1 MAERSFAREVRQL
14 TVPAGTEFR
23 GEGILA
29 VTKALL
35 EAGVGYVT
43 GYQGAPISHLMDV
56 LSDAQPILKDLGV
69 YFEPAASE
77 AAAAAALSASVN
89 YPVRGAVTW
98 KSTVGTN
105 VASDALANLAS
116 GGVTGGALIIVGED
130 YGEGSSIMQER
141 THAFAMKSQMWL
153 LDPRPTLPAIVQAVH
168 DGFELSEATNT
179 PVMLELRIRSCHLHG
194 RFTTRE
200 NRRPAFSLRQALEA
214 PQRDVNRIVLP
225 PASFLHEREK
235 IQQRWPAAQRF
246 ITERGL
252 NELRDGDIGHIGVV
266 LQGGM
271 AHNVL
276 RALKLLGLA
285 DLFGESRVPLH
296 VLNVT
301 YPLVESEVLRFC
313 EGKRAVLMVEEGQP
327 DYLEQNLHAVL
338 RRHGLDT
345 AVHGKDL
352 LPMGG
357 DYTVAVLREALRGFL
372 QRHHP
377 AAFASPVAVALP
389 KRIERTPPAAAAVA
403 AAGTVSPATAAVP
416 ATVDTGLAVLDAP
429 PPELVP
435 APAPTVAS
443 LLPPRPPGLCTGC
456 PERPIFSSFKLVEQE
471 LGMHHVSADIGCHL
485 FSIMPP
491 FNLGATTMGYGLG
504 ASSAS
509 AFAAGAGQGAS
520 RRAVAFMGDG
530 GFWHNGLTSGIA
542 NAVFNRQD
550 NVFVIVDNNY
560 SAATGGQDLPS
571 SRGENPN
578 RSLLHPIEQ
587 AVRGVGVEWVRTLT
601 RTYDVAAMRAALRE
615 ALTTPFQGPK
625 VVIAQSE
632 CMLNRQR
639 REKPQKARAVAAGE
653 RVLHERFG
661 VDAAV
666 CSGDHACMRVSGCP
680 SLTLAPSGDAL
691 KPDPV
696 AQVDDSCV
704 ACGHCGEVA
713 DAAVLCP
720 SFYKAHKVHNPRP
733 AERLR
738 ARLRATAL
746 GWLQAR
752 ASRERAARALYP

>member
-1 MAERSFAREVRQL
+1 MAERSFAREVQQL
-14 TVPAGTEFR
+14 TVPAGTEFH

-56 LSDAQPILKDLGV
+56 LADAQPILKDLGV

-77 AAAAAALSASVN
+77 AAAAAALSASVH

-153 LDPRPTLPAIVQAVH
+153 LDPRPHLPSIVKAVH
-168 DGFELSEATNT
+168 DGFALSEATNT

-200 NRRPAFSLRQALEA
+200 NRRPAFSLKEALEH
-214 PQRDVNRIVLP
+214 PRRDSSRIVLP
-225 PASFLHEREK
+225 PAAFQHEREK
-235 IQQRWPAAQRF
+235 AEHRWPAAVKYIVEHQ
-246 ITERGL
+246 L
-252 NELRDGDIGHIGVV
+252 NEFIPGDIGHIGIVM
-266 LQGGM
+266 LGGM
-271 AHNVL
+271 TNNVM
-276 RALKLLGLA
+276 RALKLLGQA
-285 DLFGESRVPLH
+285 DLFGDSRVPLYI
-296 VLNVT
+296 LNVA
-301 YPLVESEVLRFC
+301 YPLVEEEVVRFC
-313 EGKRAVLMVEEGQP
+313 QGKRAVLVVEEGQP
-327 DYLEQNLHAVL
+327 DYHEQHLNTIL

-345 AVHGKDL
+345 QVHGKDL

-357 DYTVAVLREALRGFL
+357 DYTVAVLKAGVQGFL
-372 QRHHP
+372 EKHHP
-377 AAFASPVAVALP
+377 AAFAKPVAVALP
-389 KRIERTPPAAAAVA
+389 KP
-403 AAGTVSPATAAVP
+403 S
-416 ATVDTGLAVLDAP
+416 GLSA
-429 PPELVP
+429 
-435 APAPTVAS
+435 

-456 PERPIFSSFKLVEQE
+456 PERPIFSSYKLVERE
-471 LGMHHVSADIGCHL
+471 LGLHHVSADIGCHL
-485 FSIMPP
+485 FSSMPP
-491 FNLGATTMGYGLG
+491 FHLGATTMGYGLG

-509 AFAAGAGQGAS
+509 AFNAGGQLGAGK
-520 RRAVAFMGDG
+520 RAVAFMGDG

-542 NAVFNRQD
+542 NAVFNRHD

-560 SAATGGQDLPS
+560 SAATGGQDVPS
-571 SRGENPN
+571 SRVDNAN
-578 RSLLHPIEQ
+578 RSTRHPIES
-587 AVRGVGVEWVRTLT
+587 AVRGVGVQWVRTLT
-601 RTYDVAAMRAALRE
+601 NTYDVAAMRDALRE
-615 ALTTPFQGPK
+615 AMASPFQGPK

-639 REKPQKARAVAAGE
+639 REKPQRAKAMKAGE
-653 RVLHERFG
+653 RVVQERFG

-696 AQVDDSCV
+696 AQVDHSCV

-720 SFYKAHKVHNPRP
+720 SFYKVHQVHNPSGF
-733 AERLR
+733 ERWRSGLR
-738 ARLRATAL
+738 GRLV

-752 ASRERAARALYP
+752 QQRARAQRALYPS